1 MQRERCGLKKGGCRV
16 GRSITVLILLF
27 FFSELEVKAA
37 NPLRR
42 GRIPNVVVVLA
53 AELGYGDLSCQGQT
67 NYATPNLD
75 RLAREGIQFT
85 EAYAGSPHDAPSRC
99 SFITGKHSGRGRIRG
114 EKSQALLPEDVTI
127 AEVLRVGQYTCG
139 AIGQW
144 SLGGKDTTGHPLRQ
158 GFHEFFG
165 ALTEREAM
173 EYYPARLWRNEWE
186 FSLKGN
192 EKGAPVSFAPDRFLD
207 TSQQF
212 LRVNSDQPFFLYLAT
227 TLPRGDRTLGTNEL
241 PQAELGPFRN
251 KSWTAREKAK
261 AAMVTRLDETIGVLI
276 TLLQQ
281 LKIDDQTLVIFSS
294 VTGPEIPRGADHG
307 IHQSSGLFRGGKGD
321 LHEGGI
327 RIPLIA
333 RWPHAI
339 AAAQVYRGAV
349 AAWDLLPTL
358 AEVTGIE
365 PPTGLDGI
373 SFAPAMFGKS
383 QTRTHDY
390 LYWETHGK
398 KSGQAIR
405 SGDWK
410 LLIPD
415 ASQPPELYQL
425 AADPGETHNL
435 AASNL
440 DRVESLRNK
449 MANVADPWL
458 PPAEADPKVGA
469 TRP

>member
-1 MQRERCGLKKGGCRV
+1 MQRERSGLKKRGCWVR
-16 GRSITVLILLF
+16 RSITALIWLF
-27 FFSELEVKAA
+27 LFAELEVKAA

-42 GRIPNVVVVLA
+42 GKTPNVVVVLA
-53 AELGYGDLSCQGQT
+53 AELGYGDLSCEGQT

-85 EAYAGSPHDAPSRC
+85 DAYAGSPHDAPSRC

-114 EKSQALLPEDVTI
+114 GKSQALLPEDVSL

-173 EYYPARLWRNEWE
+173 DFYPARLWRNEWE

-192 EKGAPVSFAPDRFLD
+192 EKGARVNFAPDRFLD
-207 TSQQF
+207 ASQQF
-212 LRVNSDQPFFLYLAT
+212 LKVNSDQPFFLYLAT
-227 TLPRGDRTLGTNEL
+227 TLPRGDRTFGTNEL
-241 PQAELGPFRN
+241 PQAELGPFQN
-251 KSWTAREKAK
+251 KPWTAGEKAK

-276 TLLQQ
+276 TILQQ

-294 VTGPEIPRGADHG
+294 VTAPG
-307 IHQSSGLFRGGKGD
+307 GGKGD

-333 RWPHAI
+333 RWPGAI
-339 AAAQVYRGAV
+339 AAAQVYRGAI

-373 SFAPAMFGKS
+373 SFAPAMLGKP

-398 KSGQAIR
+398 QSGQAIR

-410 LLIPD
+410 LLISD
-415 ASQPPELYQL
+415 TSQPPELYQL
-425 AADPGETHNL
+425 AADPGEAHNL
-435 AASNL
+435 AAS
-440 DRVESLRNK
+440 DPSRVESLRNK
-449 MANVADPWL
+449 MAKVTDPWL
-458 PPAEADPKVGA
+458 PPAGADPKSGA
-469 TRP
+469 PRP